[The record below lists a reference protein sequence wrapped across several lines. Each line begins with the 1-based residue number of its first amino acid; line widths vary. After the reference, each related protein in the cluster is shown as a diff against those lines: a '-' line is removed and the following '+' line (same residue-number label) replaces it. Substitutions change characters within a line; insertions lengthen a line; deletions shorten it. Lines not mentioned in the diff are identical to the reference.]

1 MATDTILV
9 TIRDV
14 GNHQALLEAVLD
26 VAEPTDATVVLAKA
40 YSEEEYEQRV
50 DELDFEGQPKTDQVA
65 QRNETVRD
73 AETVLREAAIEYEV
87 RGVVGEEGDAL
98 VELAKTI
105 DADLMYIQ
113 GKGRTPTGKA
123 LFGSTAQTILL
134 NAPCPV
140 TYVRG

>member
-40 YSEEEYEQRV
+40 YGEEEYEQRV

-87 RGVVGEEGDAL
+87 HGVVGEEGDAL

>member
-9 TIRDV
+9 TIRNV
-14 GNHQALLEAVLD
+14 GDHQALLEAVLD
-26 VAEPTDATVVLAKA
+26 VAEPTGATVVLAKA
-40 YSEEEYEQRV
+40 YDEEEYEQRV
-50 DELDFEGQPKTDQVA
+50 DELDFEGQPTTDQVA

-98 VELAKTI
+98 VELAETI
-105 DADLMYIQ
+105 DADLMYVQ

>member
-40 YSEEEYEQRV
+40 YGEEEYEQRV